1 MSSSSVAVRQSSRWT
16 SGPAIVA
23 YVALAKFVLHL
34 VFQNYDYFRDE
45 LYFLACAD
53 HLAWGYVDQPP
64 AVAALVKLSTTLFG
78 TSLIGI
84 HILPA
89 FAGALKI
96 LLTGMIVRELGGQRF
111 AQFLAAIA
119 VLFAPVYL
127 SIDAYIS
134 MNCLEPLWWM
144 GCVYLLL
151 RMING
156 ASQKLWLGFG
166 ALAGLGLQTKYSIG
180 FFGFGIVVGLL
191 LTEHRRMLA
200 KPWIYFGGVIA
211 AVVFFPNLWWQ
222 YTRDWPFLELM
233 ANIRASGRDVQLS
246 PIRYILEQLLLMGPP
261 AAPLWIGG
269 LIYLF
274 TTRMKQYRVLGW
286 TFVITITCFIVLHG
300 KNYYINP
307 AYPMLFA
314 AGAIAFERWALK
326 GSQSFGARGSA
337 PRLSALTW
345 VRAAYVVLLIVLGA
359 LFLPY
364 TLSILSPPK
373 FIAYMDV
380 IGIRA
385 PASETHRQSPLP
397 QQYAD
402 MFGWR
407 EMTEKVAAYYN
418 ALPQE
423 ERAKTAIF
431 GNDYGEAGAI
441 DFFGPKYGLPKAIS
455 GHQNYWYWGPRN
467 YTGESVIIIGEDDVD
482 ALRNKWCQSVTLVA
496 ELNHPYAIPY
506 ENRPIWHCRGMRVNL
521 QQVWPKL
528 KRWG

>member
-1 MSSSSVAVRQSSRWT
+1 MSSSRVAVQQSSRWT

-23 YVALAKFVLHL
+23 YLALAKFVLHV

-45 LYFLACAD
+45 LYFLACGD

-64 AVAALVKLSTTLFG
+64 AVAVLVKLSTTLFG

-89 FAGALKI
+89 LAGALKI
-96 LLTGMIVRELGGQRF
+96 VLTGMIVREFGGGRF
-111 AQFLAAIA
+111 ARFLAALG

-166 ALAGLGLQTKYSIG
+166 VLAGLGLQTKYSIAI
-180 FFGFGIVVGLL
+180 FAFGIVIGLL
-191 LTEHRRMLA
+191 LTEYRRMLA
-200 KPWIYFGGVIA
+200 KPWIYLGGLIA
-211 AVVFFPNLWWQ
+211 AAIFFPNFCWQ
-222 YTRDWPFLELM
+222 YTRDWPFLQLM
-233 ANIRASGRDVQLS
+233 ANIRANGRDVQLS
-246 PIRYILEQLLLMGPP
+246 PVRYILEQLLLMGP
-261 AAPLWIGG
+261 AAGPLWTTG
-269 LIYLF
+269 LVCLF
-274 TTRMKQYRVLGW
+274 TERMRKYRVLGW
-286 TFVITITCFIVLHG
+286 AYVVTLTAFIVMHG
-300 KNYYINP
+300 KNYYLNP
-307 AYPMLFA
+307 VYPMLIA
-314 AGAIAFERWALK
+314 VGAISYECWMSALRE
-326 GSQSFGARGSA
+326 RGSRWRYLK
-337 PRLSALTW
+337 PAL
-345 VRAAYVVLLIVLGA
+345 VAYMFAFGLV
-359 LFLPY
+359 FLPY
-364 TLSILSPPK
+364 VLSILSPPK
-373 FIAYMDV
+373 FISYLKV
-380 IGIRA
+380 IGIQP

-407 EMTEKVAAYYN
+407 EMTEKVATYYN
-418 ALPQE
+418 ALPAD
-423 ERAKTAIF
+423 ERAGTAIF
-431 GNDYGEAGAI
+431 GNNYGEAGAI
-441 DFFGPKYGLPKAIS
+441 DFFGQQYGLPKAIS
-455 GHQNYWYWGPRN
+455 GHQNYWYWGPRD
-467 YTGESVIIIGEDDVD
+467 YTGESMIVIGEGDVD

-496 ELNHPYAIPY
+496 ELNHPYAMPY

-528 KRWG
+528 KSWG

>member
-1 MSSSSVAVRQSSRWT
+1 MSSSDIAPEKSARWT
-16 SGPAIVA
+16 TGPAIVA
-23 YVALAKFVLHL
+23 YLALAKFVLHL

-45 LYFLACAD
+45 LYFFACAD

-64 AVAALVKLSTTLFG
+64 AVAVLVKLSTTLFG

-96 LLTGMIVRELGGQRF
+96 VLTGMIVRELGGRRF
-111 AQFLAAIA
+111 AQFLAAVA

-166 ALAGLGLQTKYSIG
+166 VLAGLGLQTKYSIAI
-180 FFGFGIVVGLL
+180 FAFGIALGLL

-200 KPWIYFGGVIA
+200 TPWIYLGGLIA
-211 AVVFFPNLWWQ
+211 AAIFFPNFWWQ
-222 YTRDWPFLELM
+222 YTRDWPFLQLM
-233 ANIRASGRDVQLS
+233 ANIRANGRDVQLS
-246 PIRYILEQLLLMGPP
+246 PIRYILEQLLLMGP
-261 AAPLWIGG
+261 AAGPLWTTG
-269 LIYLF
+269 LVLLF
-274 TTRMKQYRVLGW
+274 TERMKKYRVLGW
-286 TFVITITCFIVLHG
+286 AYVITLTAFIVMHG
-300 KNYYINP
+300 KNYYLNP
-307 AYPMLFA
+307 AYPMLIA
-314 AGAIAFERWALK
+314 AGAIGFERWTLK
-326 GSQSFGARGSA
+326 GAPGPSPRSSALSWVRPALVAYMVVFGA
-337 PRLSALTW
+337 
-345 VRAAYVVLLIVLGA
+345 LL
-359 LFLPY
+359 LPY

-380 IGIRA
+380 IGIRP

-407 EMTEKVAAYYN
+407 EMTDKVAVYYN
-418 ALPQE
+418 ALPAD

-431 GNDYGEAGAI
+431 GNNYGEAGAI

-467 YTGESVIIIGEDDVD
+467 YNGESVIIIGEDDVD

-496 ELNHPYAIPY
+496 ELNHPYAMPF
-506 ENRPIWHCRGMRVNL
+506 ENRAIWHCRGMRVNL

-528 KRWG
+528 KSWG